1 MHNTV
6 VEFLYHN
13 WYTRRRVFSAAMLVW
28 IFTSYHIHYTE
39 QAKKPVASA
48 TAVTGFV
55 TVLHNDPAAHKDYC
69 LEDTGFEL
77 EYGTTARTRDY
88 VMLGQCAV
96 PSYRKRGCVIIHLVF
111 LY

>member
-48 TAVTGFV
+48 TAVTGSDLLQIF
-55 TVLHNDPAAHKDYC
+55 
-69 LEDTGFEL
+69 GIF
-77 EYGTTARTRDY
+77 
-88 VMLGQCAV
+88 LGQCSLPAKT
-96 PSYRKRGCVIIHLVF
+96 SVF
-111 LY
+111 F

>member
-1 MHNTV
+1 MSGFCARYKDTKDKHIKNT
-6 VEFLYHN
+6 F
-13 WYTRRRVFSAAMLVW
+13 
-28 IFTSYHIHYTE
+28 
-39 QAKKPVASA
+39 ASA

-77 EYGTTARTRDY
+77 EHGTTARTRDY

-96 PSYRKRGCVIIHLVF
+96 PSYRKRGCVIIHLFF
-111 LY
+111 LYYSKYI